1 MNGFLEFHMARSN
14 IEMQRKRNRDGV
26 LNSYYEIRKSKTPG
40 SAGSFSVHR
49 EKEKSVSRKN
59 L

>member
-26 LNSYYEIRKSKTPG
+26 LNSYQKIKTKDRNGRKICMFRSCFYFIAIFTIL
-40 SAGSFSVHR
+40 R
-49 EKEKSVSRKN
+49 
-59 L
+59 

>member
-26 LNSYYEIRKSKTPG
+26 LNSYYEIRSHKLP
-40 SAGSFSVHR
+40 AVREFSVHR
-49 EKEKSVSRKN
+49 EREKSVSRKN
-59 L
+59 S